1 MAMIKDLLTVLN
13 ATDLPTVQV
22 NRFRQKTPMPRVLV
36 YVVSSIPTK
45 YKNSKAKLKYKR
57 LQFFVEA
64 DTYEEAEALGQL
76 LEDTID
82 GYKGDVGATRFH
94 FISYDGENDEVIEDP
109 EGNQKAYDYLVKYT
123 KL

>member
-1 MAMIKDLLTVLN
+1 MIKDLLTLLN
-13 ATDLPTVQV
+13 DTELPKVHV
-22 NRFRQKTPMPRVLV
+22 NRYRQKTPMPRVLV

-57 LQFFVEA
+57 LQFLVDA
-64 DTYEEAEALGQL
+64 DTYEEAESIGQL
-76 LEDTID
+76 LEDAID

-109 EGNQKAYDYLVKYT
+109 EGNQKAYDYLVKFE